1 MKKTFI
7 LTAALCISGLCA
19 CNSAEPAQEATVPTT
34 PAVTTP
40 TVTTPAPEKNTTV
53 SSKAKDK
60 VKAKTKKATPPQ
72 QQVEKKTQQTITT
85 EMMVS

>member
-1 MKKTFI
+1 MKEPFI
-7 LTAALCISGLCA
+7 LTAVLCICGLCA

-40 TVTTPAPEKNTTV
+40 AVTTPAPVKTTTA
-53 SSKAKDK
+53 SNKAKDK
-60 VKAKTKKATPPQ
+60 VKAKTKKDAPPQ
-72 QQVEKKTQQTITT
+72 QQIEKKTQQTIST